1 MILCTVNPGGKLLKE
16 QYKILYGSSKD
27 IIQKIIGLNKK
38 SNSGEIIQI
47 NPKFVAE
54 KIEKNEERKFENLT
68 HSIDEKGNETFSNNS
83 RTLTVQ
89 KLFDDVAPKYSDVN
103 GGYTR
108 ILKTYNRKG
117 DNAPM
122 AIIALV

>member
-1 MILCTVNPGGKLLKE
+1 MKDDRESIVPLLKE
-16 QYKILYGSSKD
+16 QYKILYGSSND

-38 SNSGEIIQI
+38 SNEIIQI

-89 KLFDDVAPKYSDVN
+89 KFFDKVRWKPLLQYK
-103 GGYTR
+103 
-108 ILKTYNRKG
+108 KRKCFK
-117 DNAPM
+117 
-122 AIIALV
+122 